1 MAERKLSAK
10 QIQRRADILQAA
22 RELIVERGY
31 QGVTMRELADRSDVA
46 FKTLYLLY
54 DNKENLLTTAVE
66 KGHRDYY
73 DELQS
78 KDIGE
83 GLDRLLAI
91 VDALVGSML
100 IDDAYTKTMAPVL
113 ISGANSSK
121 FREVREEAYG
131 LAVQQIEDRG
141 DLIPAVD
148 AATVTRLILGM
159 VIGSYVEWTNDELS
173 TKDLGD
179 YLKLQI
185 VLLLNA
191 LTTGQT
197 HADIQRHIE
206 HLTPRVVRSS

>member
-1 MAERKLSAK
+1 MTEKKLSAK
-10 QIQRRADILQAA
+10 QIKRRADILQAA

-73 DELQS
+73 DDRQS
-78 KDIGE
+78 QDIGE

-113 ISGANSSK
+113 ISGTNSSK

-131 LAVQQIEDRG
+131 SAVQQIAEKG
-141 DLIPAVD
+141 DLVSWMD
-148 AATVTRLILGM
+148 SATVTRLILGM
-159 VIGSYVEWTNDELS
+159 VIGSYVEWTNGEIA
-173 TKDLGD
+173 TAELGD

-185 VLLLNA
+185 VLLLNG
-191 LTTGQT
+191 LTSGET
-197 HADIQRHIE
+197 HAEIQDHIKN
-206 HLTPRVVRSS
+206 LAPRVTSAT